1 MISKNEEIAT
11 RLESF
16 IKSKGWS
23 KADFSRAVGIHPQN
37 ANRYLRGSSD
47 PRKIII
53 NLIPHGLN
61 PEWART
67 GEGEMCSNDEEL
79 KSYSKALE
87 RVQKQYPNGL
97 ARKNSGLYAM
107 PPEKGMTMALGSKMC
122 VEGIEEGD
130 MLILDDDATPKPG
143 DLVLRIENDVPAVSR
158 YMGGQADIVA
168 VVIRLIRDL
177 RQK

>member
-1 MISKNEEIAT
+1 MIRNNEEIAT
-11 RLESF
+11 RLAAF

-37 ANRYLRGSSD
+37 ANRYLKGNSD
-47 PRKIII
+47 PRKVII
-53 NLIPHGLN
+53 NLIPYGLN

-67 GEGEMCSNDEEL
+67 GNGEMYADKEEL

-87 RVQKQYPNGL
+87 RAQKQYS
-97 ARKNSGLYAM
+97 SGLPRKGTALYTM

-122 VEGIEEGD
+122 VEGIQEGD
-130 MLILDDDATPKPG
+130 MLILDDQTTPKPG
-143 DLVLRIENDVPAVSR
+143 DLILMIENDVPIISP
-158 YMGGQADIVA
+158 YKEGQTSIVA
-168 VVIRLIRDL
+168 VVTRLIRDL

>member
-1 MISKNEEIAT
+1 MINKKEDIAS
-11 RLESF
+11 RLEIF
-16 IKSKGWS
+16 IQSKGWS
-23 KADFSRAVGIHPQN
+23 KADFARAVDIHPQN
-37 ANRYLRGSSD
+37 VNRYLKGSSD

-67 GEGEMCSNDEEL
+67 GKGEMYKDEAEF
-79 KSYSKALE
+79 KSYSKAVQ
-87 RVQKQYPNGL
+87 RVQKQHSGGL
-97 ARKNSGLYAM
+97 ARKGSELYAM

-130 MLILDDDATPKPG
+130 LLVLDDEATPKPG
-143 DLVLRIENDVPAVSR
+143 DLILKLENDVPAISPFKE
-158 YMGGQADIVA
+158 GQTNIVA

-177 RQK
+177 RKK

>member
-1 MISKNEEIAT
+1 MINSKEEIAG
-11 RLESF
+11 RLETF

-23 KADFSRAVGIHPQN
+23 KAYFARAVGIHPQN

-67 GEGEMCSNDEEL
+67 GKGEMFTDTEEL
-79 KSYSKALE
+79 KSYSKALK
-87 RVQKQYPNGL
+87 RAQKQNPSGL
-97 ARKNSGLYAM
+97 ARKDSGLYAM

-122 VEGIEEGD
+122 IEGIQEGD
-130 MLILDDDATPKPG
+130 MLVLDDETTPTPG
-143 DLVLRIENDVPAVSR
+143 DLVLKIENDVPAISR
-158 YMGGQADIVA
+158 YMEGQTDIVA
-168 VVIRLIRDL
+168 VVVRLIRDL
-177 RQK
+177 RKK